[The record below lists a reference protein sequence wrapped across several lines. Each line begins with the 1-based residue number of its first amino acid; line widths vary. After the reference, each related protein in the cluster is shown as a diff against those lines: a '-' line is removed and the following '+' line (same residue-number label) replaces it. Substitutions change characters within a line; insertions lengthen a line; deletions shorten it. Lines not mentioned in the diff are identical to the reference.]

1 MQYIINSGK
10 SYIRMS
16 ISFWVGFH
24 FRYDLGRDEGAVI
37 DEWEDPGFEVY
48 HKKDRYGFIQ

>member
-1 MQYIINSGK
+1 MFFKVRISSNLNSLAFNPGP
-10 SYIRMS
+10 
-16 ISFWVGFH
+16 H

>member
-1 MQYIINSGK
+1 
-10 SYIRMS
+10 MS
-16 ISFWVGFH
+16 VLTSKHQSTFVVFN
-24 FRYDLGRDEGAVI
+24 FRYDLGRDEGAQI